1 MDLRKLPVLFVFV
14 PWLTFLSQ
22 HGSLMASRG
31 LSKAKIGLAQSCAK
45 VNAKSPLLFDV
56 DVAASE
62 ATRSRGLGGRTKI
75 LESGEGMLFA
85 FSAARPVSF
94 WMKDTLI
101 PMQIAYFDAK
111 GRLFE
116 THEMRVERDPSN
128 PLKTFPSSKPT
139 IAALEVAPSRIPGK
153 DIGKLVLCIEQI
165 EKAAK

>member
-1 MDLRKLPVLFVFV
+1 M
-14 PWLTFLSQ
+14 T
-22 HGSLMASRG
+22 SRG
-31 LSKAKIGLAQSCAK
+31 LSKARIGLAQNCAK
-45 VNAKSPLLFDV
+45 VNSKSPYLFDV
-56 DVAASE
+56 NVAASE
-62 ATRSRGLGGRTKI
+62 ETRSKGLGGRTAI

-139 IAALEVAPSRIPGK
+139 AAALEAAPSRIASR
-153 DIGKLVLCIEQI
+153 DIGKLVLCVEQTG
-165 EKAAK
+165 KTAK